1 MARRWTLLAV
11 LTFLYGVGAFALLGV
26 SPLSP
31 FLLQGFRLTRF
42 QVGLLIPAVYV
53 GGLVLSV
60 PAGRLADRFGLRA
73 CLAGGLT
80 LGGLV
85 LLAASATPSFA
96 AFLACLVIAGAGWSI
111 VNPAL
116 GSAIVELF
124 PVRERGLAMGIKQMG
139 QTGGGIVAALVLPAV
154 AERWGWRG
162 AILLSGAAVVLL
174 TAIGWRPMA
183 LLPAREPR
191 RADAA
196 AAADSAWWWLSR
208 PAIAVFFGAGLG
220 LGMAQSAFLSYLP
233 LFATQ
238 ALGLSGVGAGAL
250 LGVAQ
255 TGGAAARLG
264 LGAASDT
271 WLGGRRTPFL
281 VLTAAL
287 GGVSFVLFAWSPGG
301 SPGLA
306 WLVVFLAGVGALGWT
321 GLYMLLSAELG
332 GPVRAGLMTGI
343 GVWFILAGIL
353 LGGPLFGLI
362 LEAFQSYAIA
372 WLVFALLSGV
382 VAGALWVA
390 GAAIHAE
397 CRRAGRHAPESP
409 GMQTHAVG
417 GSVTDTRSP
426 SR

>member
-1 MARRWTLLAV
+1 MARRWALLAV

-31 FLLQGFRLTRF
+31 FLLEGFRLTRL

-60 PAGRLADRFGLRA
+60 PAGRLADRFGLRV
-73 CLAGGLT
+73 CLAGGLC

-85 LLAASATPSFA
+85 LLAAAVTPTFA

-124 PVRERGLAMGIKQMG
+124 PVRERGIAMGIKQMG

-162 AILLSGAAVVLL
+162 AVMLCGAAVVLL
-174 TAIGWRPMA
+174 TGLGWRPMA
-183 LLPAREPR
+183 LLPARQSPR
-191 RADAA
+191 APAA
-196 AAADSAWWWLSR
+196 PASESAWWWLSH
-208 PAIAVFFGAGLG
+208 PAIVVFFGGGLG

-255 TGGAAARLG
+255 TGGAVARLG
-264 LGAASDT
+264 LGAASDA

-281 VLTAAL
+281 VLTAVLTGA
-287 GGVSFVLFAWSPGG
+287 SFLLFAWSPGA
-301 SPGLA
+301 SPGFA

-321 GLYMLLSAELG
+321 GLYMLASAELG
-332 GPVRAGLMTGI
+332 GPERAGLMTGV
-343 GVWFILAGIL
+343 GVAFIIAGIL
-353 LGGPLFGLI
+353 LGGPLFGLV
-362 LEAFQSYAIA
+362 LEASDSYAIA
-372 WLVFALLSGV
+372 WLAFAIMAGV
-382 VAGALWVA
+382 VGSALWGA

-397 CRRAGRHAPESP
+397 CRPAP
-409 GMQTHAVG
+409 TVG
-417 GSVTDTRSP
+417 E
-426 SR
+426 

>member
-1 MARRWTLLAV
+1 MARRWRLLAV

-31 FLLQGFRLTRF
+31 FLLEGFGLTRF
-42 QVGLLIPAVYV
+42 QVGLLVPAVYL
-53 GGLVLSV
+53 GGLVFSV
-60 PAGRLADRFGLRA
+60 PAGRLADRFGLRL

-80 LGGLV
+80 LGGLL
-85 LLAASATPSFA
+85 LLAAAGTPTFA
-96 AFLACLVIAGAGWSI
+96 AFLACLVIAGVGWSI

-139 QTGGGIVAALVLPAV
+139 QTGGGIAAAFVLPVV

-162 AILLSGAAVVLL
+162 AIVLCGVAVVLL
-174 TAIGWRPMA
+174 TALGWRPMA
-183 LLPAREPR
+183 WLPARQSLRGAGAPGR
-191 RADAA
+191 Q
-196 AAADSAWWWLSR
+196 STWWWRSR
-208 PAIAVFFGAGLG
+208 PAIVVFFGAGLG

-238 ALGLSGVGAGAL
+238 ALGWSGVGAGAL

-264 LGAASDT
+264 LGAASDR
-271 WLGGRRTPFL
+271 WGGGRRTPFL

-287 GGVSFVLFAWSPGG
+287 GAVAFVVFAWSPGG
-301 SPGLA
+301 APELA
-306 WLVVFLAGVGALGWT
+306 WLVVFLAGAGTLGWT

-332 GPVRAGLMTGI
+332 GAERAGLMTGI

-362 LEAFQSYAIA
+362 LDATGSYAVA
-372 WLVFALLSGV
+372 WLVFALLAGA
-382 VAGALWVA
+382 VAGALGIT

-397 CRRAGRHAPESP
+397 CRRAAAQAVVAS
-409 GMQTHAVG
+409 GMQTQAAG
-417 GSVTDTRSP
+417 GSASETRSP